1 MAKAKVLADR
11 ISITSEIL
19 TDENIRKA
27 ETLCPSSLIL
37 FDEKDET
44 KVLYRVCEDSCN
56 SFTTYG
62 ASFKDGKSLGTIS
75 EKVMN
80 FEKADKEKE
89 LKTILT
95 ATLTKL
101 NIIETQVEEFLENAE
116 DLSDDVEF
124 LD

>member
-27 ETLCPSSLIL
+27 EILSPSSLVL
-37 FDEKDET
+37 FDEKDES
-44 KVLYRVCEDSCN
+44 KMLYRVCEDSCN

-75 EKVMN
+75 EKIMDLDK
-80 FEKADKEKE
+80 EAKEKE
-89 LKTILT
+89 LRKQQWQHDFRVALFSAVIGGFTGFL
-95 ATLTKL
+95 ATV
-101 NIIETQVEEFLENAE
+101 ITQML
-116 DLSDDVEF
+116 L
-124 LD
+124 